1 MNDTLF
7 KLFILTLSMV
17 LLVVVLIILIETIR
31 HKPASGRIDKLT
43 HLRSYQNGYALSDS
57 ADLYRAQ
64 RVLYIQSDRIE
75 YSESGING
83 KFREVWHL

>member
-31 HKPASGRIDKLT
+31 HKPAGRIDKLT

>member
-1 MNDTLF
+1 MNELLF
-7 KLFILTLSMV
+7 KIFILTLSLV
-17 LLVVVLIILIETIR
+17 LLVLVAIVLIETIR
-31 HKPASGRIDKLT
+31 HKPAGRIDKLT

-64 RVLYIQSDRIE
+64 RVLYIQCDRIE